1 MNSLDERLD
10 AQASVEVE
18 WLRSTPSDGVKVS
31 RGFDRLQ
38 VVEAK
43 LVARRNAEQAVWPMI
58 RACLDPA
65 ESLTARA
72 VIGREEMQLIESFLA
87 EGEGASSSI
96 NFEVVLHLPPCRN
109 PIRFDRAG
117 GAVRETDE
125 RPADIVD
132 FDAPPAASAI
142 RTFLD
147 YRDAIAQDPGD
158 RSSRW
163 TQQEFGRGQCVAA
176 NVN

>member
-87 EGEGASSSI
+87 EGEGASSPS
-96 NFEVVLHLPPCRN
+96 
-109 PIRFDRAG
+109 
-117 GAVRETDE
+117 
-125 RPADIVD
+125 
-132 FDAPPAASAI
+132 
-142 RTFLD
+142 
-147 YRDAIAQDPGD
+147 Y
-158 RSSRW
+158 W
-163 TQQEFGRGQCVAA
+163 
-176 NVN
+176 